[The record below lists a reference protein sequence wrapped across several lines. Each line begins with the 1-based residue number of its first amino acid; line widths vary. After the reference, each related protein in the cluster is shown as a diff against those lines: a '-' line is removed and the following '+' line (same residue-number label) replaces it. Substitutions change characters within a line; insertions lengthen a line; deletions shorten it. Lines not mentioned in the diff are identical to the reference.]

1 MSQPA
6 LNIVQFPTSGGRVKE
21 NRRGGF
27 VALYR
32 SIRKDARLSIAS
44 RRALWIELLCQASY
58 EREEVVF
65 MGQRITLEPGQLT
78 TTYNILGDNIRD
90 DDNRAMSKEAVRR
103 RLKFFQDEGMIS
115 VESHSGRN
123 GYLLITILNYT
134 AYQNVSGDTLPDT
147 LLDTSNASGG
157 AGLNGISNTLPDT
170 LPDTQNNH
178 ITITNSPKGEGDRL
192 PAASDEPQQG
202 NQSQSQQVESQQT
215 DNPQKSRCPVT
226 AIVALYHRVL
236 PELPEVKML
245 TDTRRKYIQAR
256 WNEKANRQT
265 LDFWERYFEYVRQS
279 PFLMGQ
285 TDGSHG
291 KPPFRADLEWLV
303 RPSNFA
309 KVIEEK
315 YHA

>member
-1 MSQPA
+1 M
-6 LNIVQFPTSGGRVKE
+6 KE
-21 NRRGGF
+21 NRKSGF

-32 SIRKDARLSIAS
+32 SIRKDARLRIAS
-44 RRALWIELLCQASY
+44 RRALWVELLCQASY
-58 EREEVVF
+58 ERKDVVF
-65 MGQRITLEPGQLT
+65 VGQRMALEPGQLA
-78 TTYNILGDNIRD
+78 TTYNILGDSIRD
-90 DDNRAMSKEAVRR
+90 DDNRAMSKESVRR

-115 VESHSGRN
+115 IESHSGRN

-134 AYQNVSGDTLPDT
+134 DYQNVSTDTLPGTLPDT
-147 LLDTSNASGG
+147 SNTSGDVVIGG
-157 AGLNGISNTLPDT
+157 TSNTLPDT
-170 LPDTQNNH
+170 LPDIQNNH

-192 PAASDEPQQG
+192 TAASDQPQQG
-202 NQSQSQQVESQQT
+202 NQNQPLQA
-215 DNPQKSRCPVT
+215 DKPKKPRCPVT
-226 AIVALYHRVL
+226 AIVDLYHRVL
-236 PELPEVKML
+236 PELPEVKVL

-256 WNEKANRQT
+256 WNEKRNRQT

-285 TDGSHG
+285 TEGSHG

>member
-1 MSQPA
+1 MIKPT
-6 LNIVQFPTSGGRVKE
+6 LNVVQFPTSGVRVKE

-44 RRALWIELLCQASY
+44 RRALWVELLCQASY
-58 EREEVVF
+58 EREDVVF
-65 MGQRITLEPGQLT
+65 MGQRMALEPGQLA
-78 TTYNILGDNIRD
+78 TTYNILGDSIRD

-134 AYQNVSGDTLPDT
+134 AYQNVSTDTLPDT
-147 LLDTSNASGG
+147 LPDTSNASGG
-157 AGLNGISNTLPDT
+157 EGLSGVSNTLPDT
-170 LPDTQNNH
+170 LPDIQNNH

-192 PAASDEPQQG
+192 AAASDEPQQG
-202 NQSQSQQVESQQT
+202 NQNQPLQA
-215 DNPQKSRCPVT
+215 DKPKKLRCPVT
-226 AIVALYHRVL
+226 AIVELYHQVL
-236 PELPEVKML
+236 PELPEVKVL

-256 WNEKANRQT
+256 WNEKRNRQT